1 MKLSNII
8 LLLFF
13 LCAYTKVGAQ
23 LSTNERPISFDTKQ
37 KLTMLSKSLNPTVTM
52 PFLDME
58 KIEAEDKEDEEYDM
72 PPRFGYQHKVNY
84 DLKNSGTWFKLSNG
98 DKLWQLEVVCPAAL
112 SVNFCYDKFWIPD
125 GGKFFVYSKD
135 KKHSIGAFTSKNNK
149 GDREKIRGFA
159 TGLVYGDGVVLE
171 YYQPKEVTID
181 AVISI
186 EYVVHGYRYISFGKK
201 DFGDAGSC
209 MVNINCE
216 EGSDWQTEKKAIA
229 MILVDGNRCCTG
241 SLINTTD
248 LSQKPYLLTADHCLG
263 GGAND
268 SIKYD
273 ADTLPNLDHYSF
285 WWNYEIPGC
294 ANTNVEPA
302 NYYVTS
308 GATVL
313 ANNSLSDFA
322 LLQLTE
328 DPKNIVGY
336 TPYYLGWDC
345 SGLSGSPGVCIH
357 HPQGDVKKISTVAT
371 TPVSTLFYI
380 YNEYD
385 NYTTSW
391 RVTWKTTPRG
401 HGTTEGGSSGSPLL
415 NAGHKVIG
423 QLFGGYADCGDSICA
438 PDWYGKFDVS
448 WTGSWTGNNN
458 NSTYRRLNCWLDSLN
473 TGTQTMEGL
482 LVIRSDSTI
491 NTNQQLYSN
500 IRITNNAQ
508 LCIQGNVEL
517 MGNSRVIVESG
528 GVLIINGGTMSNV
541 NLILKTGASLRLIN
555 GGVIVTQ
562 NGFKAPLGTTIDII
576 NGQIL

>member
-13 LCAYTKVGAQ
+13 LCAYTRVNAQ

-135 KKHSIGAFTSKNNK
+135 KKHSIGAFTSNNNK
-149 GDREKIRGFA
+149 GDRENIRGFA
-159 TGLVYGDGVVLE
+159 TGLVYGDDVVLE

-181 AVISI
+181 AIISI
-186 EYVVHGYRYISFGKK
+186 EYVVHGYRYIRFGEKN
-201 DFGDAGSC
+201 FGNAGNC

-229 MILVDGNRCCTG
+229 LILVNGYRYCTG

-248 LSQKPYLLTADHCLG
+248 FSQKPYLLTADHCLG
-263 GGAND
+263 GWANNY
-268 SIKYD
+268 IKYD

-285 WWNYEIPGC
+285 WWNYEVPRCDNI
-294 ANTNVEPA
+294 NVEPT
-302 NYYVTS
+302 NYHVTS

-328 DPKNIVGY
+328 DPKNIIGY

-345 SGLSGSPGVCIH
+345 SGLSEYPGVCIH
-357 HPQGDVKKISTVAT
+357 HPRGDVKKISTVAA
-371 TPVSTLFYI
+371 TPVPTLFLS
-380 YNEYD
+380 YNEYPLF
-385 NYTTSW
+385 TTSW
-391 RVTWKTTPRG
+391 RVTWKTTPSG

-423 QLFGGYADCGDSICA
+423 QLYGGYSDCGDSICA
-438 PDWYGKFDVS
+438 PDWYGKLNVS
-448 WTGSWTGNNN
+448 WTGALIGYN

-473 TGTQTMEGL
+473 TGMQTMEGL

-491 NTNQQLYSN
+491 NANQQLYSN
-500 IRITNNAQ
+500 IRITNTGQ
-508 LCIQGNVEL
+508 LCVQGNVEL

-528 GVLIINGGTMSNV
+528 GVLIINGGTLSNADLV
-541 NLILKTGASLRLIN
+541 LKAGASLRLIN

-562 NGFKAPLGTTIDII
+562 NGFKAPVGATIDII

>member
-1 MKLSNII
+1 MKLNNII
-8 LLLFF
+8 LLLFYF
-13 LCAYTKVGAQ
+13 CAYTKVSAQ
-23 LSTNERPISFDTKQ
+23 LSTHERPISFDTKQ
-37 KLTMLSKSLNPTVTM
+37 KPTMLSKSLNPVVIM
-52 PFLDME
+52 PLLDMA

-84 DLKNSGTWFKLSNG
+84 DLKNSGTWFELSNG

-135 KKHSIGAFTSKNNK
+135 KKHSIGAFTSNNNK
-149 GDREKIRGFA
+149 GDRENIRGFA
-159 TGLVYGDGVVLE
+159 TGLVYGDDVVLE
-171 YYQPKEVTID
+171 YYQPKEVTTD
-181 AVISI
+181 AIISI
-186 EYVVHGYRYISFGKK
+186 EYVVHGYRYIRFGNTG
-201 DFGDAGSC
+201 FGYAGSC

-216 EGSDWQTEKKAIA
+216 EGLDWQTEKKAVALI
-229 MILVDGNRCCTG
+229 IVNGERWCTG

-263 GGAND
+263 GRANED
-268 SIKYD
+268 KKYD
-273 ADTLPNLDHYSF
+273 ADTLPNLDRYSF
-285 WWNYEIPGC
+285 WWNYEVPGC
-294 ANTNVEPA
+294 DNINVEPD
-302 NYYVTS
+302 NYQVTT

-328 DPKNIVGY
+328 DPKDIVGY

-345 SGLSGSPGVCIH
+345 SGSSGDPGVCIH
-357 HPQGDVKKISTVAT
+357 HPRGDVKKISTVAA
-371 TPVSTLFYI
+371 TPVPTIYRSYTEYTYFSTH
-380 YNEYD
+380 
-385 NYTTSW
+385 W
-391 RVTWKTTPRG
+391 RVAWKSTQNG

-415 NAGHKVIG
+415 TAGHKVIG
-423 QLFGGYADCGDSICA
+423 QLHGGYSDCGDSICA
-438 PDWYGKFDVS
+438 PDWYGKLNVS
-448 WTGSWTGNNN
+448 WTGALIGYN

-473 TGTQTMEGL
+473 TGMQTMEGL

-491 NTNQQLYSN
+491 NANQQLYSN
-500 IRITNNAQ
+500 IRITNTGQ
-508 LCIQGNVEL
+508 LCVQGNVEL

-528 GVLIINGGTMSNV
+528 GILIINGGTLSNADLV
-541 NLILKTGASLRLIN
+541 LKAGASLRLIN

-562 NGFKAPLGTTIDII
+562 NGFKAPVGATIDII